1 MPIGFF
7 RSVPKVEI
15 NLDKDSYSFGDE
27 LQVRVNV
34 QTDRPGLKV
43 RRAVVQLLKENRYTQ
58 SSMVSI
64 PDTGAAK
71 AGIRGM
77 RDQVNQ
83 TAGSVNLNKR
93 VTEDRIDRVP
103 VGRERLFTDG
113 VIRHR
118 NETFDLIFELM
129 RPTAR
134 QISDSG
140 LSYQVKVHFD
150 LPLMRDVEM
159 HKSVPVR
166 LV

>member
-7 RSVPKVEI
+7 KSVPQVEI

-34 QTDRPGLKV
+34 QTDSPGLKV
-43 RRAVVQLLKENRYTQ
+43 RRAVVELLKENRYTQ

-64 PDTGAAK
+64 PDTKTAEASLTGARA
-71 AGIRGM
+71 IT
-77 RDQVNQ
+77 QS
-83 TAGSVNLNKR
+83 AGSVNMSKR
-93 VTEDRIDRVP
+93 VTENRVDRVP

-118 NETFDLIFELM
+118 NETFNLRFELK
-129 RPTAR
+129 RPAAR
-134 QISDSG
+134 QISDKG
-140 LSYQVKVHFD
+140 LSYQVSVHFD
-150 LPLMRDVEM
+150 LPGMRDVEI

-166 LV
+166 L